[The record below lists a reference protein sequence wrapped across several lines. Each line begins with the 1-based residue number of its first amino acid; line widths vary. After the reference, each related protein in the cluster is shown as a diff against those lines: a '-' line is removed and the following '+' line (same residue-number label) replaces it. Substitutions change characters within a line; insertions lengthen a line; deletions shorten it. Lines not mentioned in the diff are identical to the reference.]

1 MDHSFCGTYQ
11 QKLCFVFWM
20 NLQPQ
25 GCKLGEALFPQCLWG
40 MEHLVP
46 TRTFRRGLTLSTLG
60 WVEGPVE
67 VTPEFLVVLSV
78 DQLEDALVHNICL
91 EKKTAE

>member
-1 MDHSFCGTYQ
+1 M
-11 QKLCFVFWM
+11 LCVLDESAATRMQTGSSW
-20 NLQPQ
+20 
-25 GCKLGEALFPQCLWG
+25 ELFPQCLWG

-67 VTPEFLVVLSV
+67 VAPEFLVVLSV